1 MINENDIRRHII
13 AALLNEPI
21 LGQNYVDYHNENDE
35 CCVRIMYPSK
45 QFDIIIKEVPQL
57 IVEVEQKKT
66 VTREV

>member
-35 CCVRIMYPSK
+35 CCVRIMYPGK
-45 QFDIIIKEVPQL
+45 QFDIIIKEVHEEAY
-57 IVEVEQKKT
+57 IGNYDNYHE
-66 VTREV
+66 